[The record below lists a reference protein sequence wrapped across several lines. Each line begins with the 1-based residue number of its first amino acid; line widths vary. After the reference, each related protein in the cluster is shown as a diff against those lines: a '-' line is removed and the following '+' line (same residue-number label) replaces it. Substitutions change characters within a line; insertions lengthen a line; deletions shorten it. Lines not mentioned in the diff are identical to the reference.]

1 MEESLRVR
9 FAPSPTGALH
19 IGGARTALYNWLA
32 ARGTGG
38 TLVLR
43 IEDTDRERST
53 PENVEQILDALRW
66 LELDWDEG
74 PISQVERAGRHR
86 ERLEELIGSGAA
98 YRDTA
103 TGADVQEFRRLNPGV
118 GYRGEPVSG
127 AAADGAAIR
136 LRVPDDGETVVDDAI
151 RGEISFQNSL
161 QDDPVIARAD
171 GSVLYNFAV
180 AVDDADM
187 GITDVIRGDD
197 HLSNTPKQLLVLAA
211 LGEPAP
217 RYAHLPLLHGPDGK
231 KLSKRH
237 GAASV
242 QELREAGY
250 LPAAVRNY
258 LALLGWGTEDDET
271 ILATP
276 ELVERFSIGRVGR
289 TAAIFDEKKLR
300 WLNGRYMRE
309 QPLDDYE
316 AALTAH
322 LERSDPAAARAFAA
336 ASPEAR
342 AEACA
347 IVRDKAQSVVEIW
360 PLISFLFVDPAT
372 RDVDEKAWRKVMKP
386 GTEAVLSKA
395 AAVLA
400 EAEPFD
406 ATTLERA
413 LRELGREGGALGQQ
427 GAAADPGRDHRLDG
441 LAGDLRITGG
451 ARSRRLDRSASTGR
465 SDGSGR
471 VSPGM
476 TTTRVNGRRRIC
488 RSGLGRRRRRLM
500 RSRGGPSRN

>member
-1 MEESLRVR
+1 MKAAKSSGPNFVGRQARGLWWKIWIASQPRSIPRSTAFCSPPAVETCAPISMEESLRVR

-74 PISQVERAGRHR
+74 PISQVERARRHR

-103 TGADVQEFRRLNPGV
+103 TGADVQEFRKAQSGRRLPRRARE
-118 GYRGEPVSG
+118 RGGGGWGGDP
-127 AAADGAAIR
+127 AAGPRRGRDGR
-136 LRVPDDGETVVDDAI
+136 RRRDPRRDQLPER
-151 RGEISFQNSL
+151 L

-271 ILATP
+271 ILRNPRA
-276 ELVERFSIGRVGR
+276 GRALLDRPGR
-289 TAAIFDEKKLR
+289 PGRGDLR
-300 WLNGRYMRE
+300 RE
-309 QPLDDYE
+309 E
-316 AALTAH
+316 AALAQRPLH
-322 LERSDPAAARAFAA
+322 ARAAARRLRGGAGRAPRAHRSGGRRAFAA

-342 AEACA
+342 AEACE
-347 IVRDKAQSVVEIW
+347 IVRDKAQTVTEIW
-360 PLISFLFVDPAT
+360 PLIAFLFADPAT
-372 RDVDEKAWRKVMKP
+372 
-386 GTEAVLSKA
+386 
-395 AAVLA
+395 
-400 EAEPFD
+400 
-406 ATTLERA
+406 
-413 LRELGREGGALGQQ
+413 
-427 GAAADPGRDHRLDG
+427 
-441 LAGDLRITGG
+441 
-451 ARSRRLDRSASTGR
+451 
-465 SDGSGR
+465 
-471 VSPGM
+471 
-476 TTTRVNGRRRIC
+476 GRRREGVAKGDEAGHRAAAERGC
-488 RSGLGRRRRRLM
+488 RGRSPRPTPSTPRRSSG
-500 RSRGGPSRN
+500 SSAS